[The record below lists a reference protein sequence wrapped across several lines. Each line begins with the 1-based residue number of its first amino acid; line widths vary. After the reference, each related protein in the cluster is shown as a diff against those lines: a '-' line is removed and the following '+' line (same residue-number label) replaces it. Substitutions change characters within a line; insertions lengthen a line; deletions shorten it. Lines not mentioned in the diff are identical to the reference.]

1 MSMSGVNFNKP
12 RKGQLIGINN
22 APMDL
27 PPSPIDEYLRPKP
40 PRDPIF
46 GVLDMPVTPGMPSF
60 PGLNS
65 AVSDFLNTRGPG
77 PNRNQH
83 QQSDQYLAPNQRDP
97 IFGALDAPFNGP
109 AFPGLEDNIQQ
120 GFSNWLQMEPFG
132 AFKDAYGAAKDFYGK
147 NIYPYTPGARFDP
160 DVERPDSWLTN
171 PFGGGDLLSRSMD
184 NYLTALKANFN
195 QGPDG
200 GNVGSGS
207 SAGEAAVGQNPPAT
221 MAVPE
226 DNFVDYWQKAQ
237 DYLNAN
243 APDYSGVQDRWIDEG
258 NLTNARIQA
267 MYDQI
272 AAGAGENVQ
281 RIGDIYSGASEGI
294 GSAYDT
300 ATANTEQAY
309 ASAQQQAADQM
320 ARLGI
325 EAAAPAV
332 LNPAALSQAEAVANL
347 ESGRASGLG
356 ATERYGASSGDFASQ
371 MAQVAQQEGAQYQT
385 AVADELRRQMI
396 NLDTRAQQ
404 EAYDRALQVPSIAQG
419 MYQTDQFGR
428 PQEPGMDQD
437 FELKRDQANV
447 DNYYRLYNDLYQNS
461 PSTSP
466 EELHSAVRDYII
478 TGAMGEDARQWVQ
491 ENGQSVQDAAAGQ
504 GTSPAFQQPVA
515 QGSVWG
521 AITNPLQYLW

>member
-1 MSMSGVNFNKP
+1 MAGPGDVNLNRP
-12 RKGQLIGINN
+12 RRGQGISIGNN

-65 AVSDFLNTRGPG
+65 AASDFLNTRGPG

-132 AFKDAYGAAKDFYGK
+132 AFKDAYGAAKDLYGK
-147 NIYPYTPGARFDP
+147 I
-160 DVERPDSWLTN
+160 
-171 PFGGGDLLSRSMD
+171 GGGDLLSRSMD
-184 NYLTALKANFN
+184 NYLTALKANFT

-207 SAGEAAVGQNPPAT
+207 PAGQPLPAPAT
-221 MAVPE
+221 TPAYVEPPSRTIEDIMALA
-226 DNFVDYWQKAQ
+226 AQ
-237 DYLNAN
+237 YAPQG
-243 APDYSGVQDRWIDEG
+243 PDYSAYRDSITGQASD
-258 NLTNARIQA
+258 LNAQIQA
-267 MYDQI
+267 MYKQLADSAGQNAQQI
-272 AAGAGENVQ
+272 QGT
-281 RIGDIYSGASEGI
+281 
-294 GSAYDT
+294 YDT
-300 ATANTEQAY
+300 AIQGIGAGYDTANQNVTDAY
-309 ASAQQQAADQM
+309 SSAQQQAADQM

-332 LNPAALSQAEAVANL
+332 MDPMALSQAEAVSSL
-347 ESGRASGLG
+347 EQGRGSGL
-356 ATERYGASSGDFASQ
+356 AAANRYGATAGGFGQQ
-371 MAQVAQQEGAQYQT
+371 MAQVAQQQGVEQNSSLLNSLQSRLSDSQLMEAQAQAQYNPM
-385 AVADELRRQMI
+385 DS
-396 NLDTRAQQ
+396 
-404 EAYDRALQVPSIAQG
+404 ALQYLQLEQALN
-419 MYQTDQFGR
+419 

-461 PSTSP
+461 PGAPP

-504 GTSPAFQQPVA
+504 GTSPAFQQPTA
-515 QGSVWG
+515 QGNVWG
-521 AITNPLQYLW
+521 AITNPLQYLR